1 MRPRLFCRLYTAVI
15 ALLIACD
22 MKRSEINEAIRRA
35 DAFLKE
41 HQFVLPPFAYWR
53 PDEWRRKGTDI
64 RDIVSGKLGWD
75 ITDFGSGDF
84 ERVGLF
90 LFTLRN
96 GDLDD
101 LKKGRGKLYGEKIL
115 VVEKDQVTPLHLHK
129 VKTEDI
135 INRGGGRLAIKVFN
149 SSDDGSLDNSDVV
162 VKVDAMPRVVNAGST
177 IVLEPGESAT
187 LPEGLYHEFWGVDQ
201 RVLVGEVSLVNDDA
215 TDNYFYDNTGRFPA
229 IEEDE
234 DPLYLLVND
243 YERYV
248 ELAGSR

>member
-1 MRPRLFCRLYTAVI
+1 
-15 ALLIACD
+15 
-22 MKRSEINEAIRRA
+22 MKRSEINETIRRA

-41 HQFVLPPFAYWR
+41 HRFVLPPFAYWR
-53 PDEWRRKGTDI
+53 PDDWRGMGPNVGE
-64 RDIVSGKLGWD
+64 IVARKLGWD
-75 ITDFGSGDF
+75 ITDFGSSDF

-115 VVEKDQVTPLHLHK
+115 VVEEDQVTPMHLHK

-135 INRGGGRLAIKVFN
+135 INRGGGRLAIKLYN
-149 SSDDGSLDNSDVV
+149 SRDDGELDSSDVV
-162 VKVDAMPRVVNAGST
+162 IKVDAVPRIVAAGST
-177 IVLEPGESAT
+177 ILLNPGESAT
-187 LPEGLYHEFWGVDQ
+187 LPDGLYHEFWGVDD

-215 TDNYFYDNTGRFPA
+215 SDNFFYHEAGRFPA

-243 YERYV
+243 YERYT
-248 ELAGSR
+248 ERTESR

>member
-1 MRPRLFCRLYTAVI
+1 
-15 ALLIACD
+15 
-22 MKRSEINEAIRRA
+22 
-35 DAFLKE
+35 
-41 HQFVLPPFAYWR
+41 
-53 PDEWRRKGTDI
+53 
-64 RDIVSGKLGWD
+64 
-75 ITDFGSGDF
+75 
-84 ERVGLF
+84 
-90 LFTLRN
+90 LRN

-115 VVEKDQVTPLHLHK
+115 VVEEDQVTPLHLHK

-149 SSDDGSLDNSDVV
+149 SREDGSLDDSDVV
-162 VKVDAMPRVVNAGST
+162 VRVDAVPRVVDAGST

-187 LPEGLYHEFWGVDQ
+187 LSDGLYHEFWGIDR
-201 RVLVGEVSLVNDDA
+201 RVLVGEVSLVNDD
-215 TDNYFYDNTGRFPA
+215 TSDNYFYSNTGRFPA